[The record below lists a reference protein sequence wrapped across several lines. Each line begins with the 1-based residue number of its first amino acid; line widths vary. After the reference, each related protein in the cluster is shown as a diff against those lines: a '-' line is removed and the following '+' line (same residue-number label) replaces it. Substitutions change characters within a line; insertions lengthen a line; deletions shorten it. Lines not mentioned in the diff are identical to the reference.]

1 MEKLTPKYKRVLIK
15 LSGEALAGKA
25 GHGLDE
31 NVISRVVEEIKKIH
45 EMGVEI
51 ALVIGAGNFW
61 RGRQGIKMDRST
73 ADHMGMI
80 ATVMNSL
87 AMMEALERYGMPTRV
102 QSAIAMNAVA
112 EPYVLRRTIRHF
124 EKGRIVIIAG
134 GTGHPYCSTDTA
146 AALRACEIHADILL
160 MAKNVDG
167 VYDSDPKLNPKAV
180 KYDHMNYLDI
190 VKNGIKAMDYTAAT
204 MCMENNIPALAFA
217 LDEQDS
223 LIKAVCGQKIG
234 TLIDNK

>member
-31 NVISRVVEEIKKIH
+31 DVICRVVEEIKKIRN
-45 EMGVEI
+45 MGVEV

-61 RGRQGIKMDRST
+61 RGRQGQQMDRST

-87 AMMEALERYGMPTRV
+87 AMMEALERHGMPTRV
-102 QSAIAMNAVA
+102 QSAITMNAVA
-112 EPYVLRRTIRHF
+112 EPYVLRRALRHF

-204 MCMENNIPALAFA
+204 MCMENDIPALAFA
-217 LDEQDS
+217 LDEKDS

>member
-31 NVISRVVEEIKKIH
+31 DVISRVVEEIKKIH

-61 RGRQGIKMDRST
+61 RGRQGQQMDRST

-146 AALRACEIHADILL
+146 AALRACEIHADVLL

-180 KYDHMNYLDI
+180 KYDHINYLDI
-190 VKNGIKAMDYTAAT
+190 VKKGIKAMDYTAAT

-217 LDEQDS
+217 LDEEDS